1 MTDMTRHLKRWLT
14 TTALSGMGGEFD
26 GVIAA
31 VTEEPI
37 RNKYT
42 GLTSTEPV
50 IMFEEGGYRWI
61 PNKSALQKLI
71 GWFGAESTDW
81 NGRRVRIY
89 LVPVESKNGRK
100 RWHRAIACEDAHA
113 RFQTRGQ
120 WPASV
125 AAAANHQREPG
136 EDDMVTAD
144 EIFGDRRRAL

>member
-14 TTALSGMGGEFD
+14 NTALSEMGGEFE

-42 GLTSTEPV
+42 AQKSIEPV
-50 IMFEEGGYRWI
+50 ITFEEGGYRWI

-81 NGRRVRIY
+81 IGRRVRIH

-100 RWHRAIACEDAHA
+100 QWQRAVACEDAHVRLLA
-113 RFQTRGQ
+113 CGR

-125 AAAANHQREPG
+125 AAANHEREPG
-136 EDDMVTAD
+136 EDDDMMTAD
-144 EIFGDRRRAL
+144 EIFGDRRRAQ